1 MRLVFSLAVIF
12 FGSIFVAHA
21 SEPFWNLPD
30 SDSDGVLNVIECPRI
45 NELGDP
51 FLCHDSDGDGAP
63 NIFDEDS
70 DDDGLIDGE
79 DSNPLTPALRSAR
92 VVDMIKADT
101 ATLRDVTLSA
111 LLVGL
116 LGVFVYVRHRT
127 P

>member
-1 MRLVFSLAVIF
+1 MRLAFFLTVIF
-12 FGSIFVAHA
+12 VGLSFAANA

-30 SDSDGVLNVIECPRI
+30 SDADGVLNSIECPRI
-45 NELGDP
+45 SELSDP
-51 FLCHDSDGDGAP
+51 FLCADSDGDGVP

-92 VVDMIKADT
+92 VVDTIEADT
-101 ATLRDVTLSA
+101 ATLRDVTLLA
-111 LLVGL
+111 LLVGC

-127 P
+127 L